1 MVANIVDVDSL
12 FNAIFDTCKDTSN
25 IGFSDCTWAK
35 ASRIW
40 KQGFQ
45 KLNWNNFLAVKVN
58 GIRTKESNIFKTF
71 HVRQVRLT
79 KSHKETNAFD
89 TWNVLG
95 Q

>member
-1 MVANIVDVDSL
+1 MKLLVTRLLHSTLVGRKNIGCIESF
-12 FNAIFDTCKDTSN
+12 FNQIFDTCKDTSN
-25 IGFSDCTWAK
+25 IFYLQYVGHK

-71 HVRQVRLT
+71 HASSKIDQ
-79 KSHKETNAFD
+79 KS
-89 TWNVLG
+89 
-95 Q
+95 